1 MAKLKAAVRSMRLR
15 TLPLSLS
22 GVILG
27 SFLAASKVLFNW
39 GTIIFLFATTVCL
52 QILSNLSNELGD
64 VLSGNDNEH
73 RVGPEYGLNSGEMS
87 LADMR
92 KLILTFTF
100 LCMIFGI
107 FMILC
112 SFGTLLKLEPI
123 CLLILGA
130 CAIVA
135 AMKYTLGKSPYGYK
149 GLGDIFVFIFFGLV
163 SVMGAYYV
171 IAHSLDAS
179 LLLPAASIG
188 FFSVGVL
195 NVNNMRDM
203 ETDAPKRVTVAMK
216 LGLRR
221 ARIYHFL
228 LISFGWVAM
237 VIFMALLP
245 QRIWH
250 WLFMLTM
257 PLYFI
262 HLSGV
267 SRLEGRAL
275 DKMLPLLVMSTFI
288 FSILCGIG
296 LII

>member
-64 VLSGNDNEH
+64 VLSGNDNED

-237 VIFMALLP
+237 VIYMALLP
-245 QRIWH
+245 QRICH
-250 WLFMLTM
+250 WLFLLPL

-262 HLSGV
+262 HLKGV
-267 SRLEGRAL
+267 SHLEGRAL
-275 DKMLPLLVMSTFI
+275 DKMLPLLVMSTFV

-296 LII
+296 III

>member
-1 MAKLKAAVRSMRLR
+1 MAKLKAAVKSMRLR

-64 VLSGNDNEH
+64 VLSGNDNEN

-245 QRIWH
+245 QKICH
-250 WLFMLTM
+250 WLFLLAL

-262 HLSGV
+262 HLKGV
-267 SRLEGRAL
+267 SHLEGRAL
-275 DKMLPLLVMSTFI
+275 DKMLPLLVMSTFV

-296 LII
+296 III

>member
-1 MAKLKAAVRSMRLR
+1 MR

-64 VLSGNDNEH
+64 VLSGNDNED

-188 FFSVGVL
+188 FFSVG
-195 NVNNMRDM
+195 
-203 ETDAPKRVTVAMK
+203 APKRVTVAMK

-237 VIFMALLP
+237 VIYMALLP
-245 QRIWH
+245 QRICH
-250 WLFMLTM
+250 WLFLLAL

-262 HLSGV
+262 HLKGV
-267 SRLEGRAL
+267 SHLEGRAL
-275 DKMLPLLVMSTFI
+275 DKMLPLLVMSTFV

-296 LII
+296 III